1 MRKQPLWK
9 SVRAE
14 PVEAARYIETLQLQL
29 RACPGT
35 SEAGGERAW
44 VLTMTTLAS
53 KHCSPGGQATA
64 LSEADIKDN
73 LGALNGWIHIGNEIR
88 KSFAFKNYYETMA
101 FVNASAWVSHREDH
115 HPDMSVHYNKCV
127 VAYSTH
133 DAGGITLNDFI
144 CAAKLDALLSH

>member
-1 MRKQPLWK
+1 
-9 SVRAE
+9 
-14 PVEAARYIETLQLQL
+14 
-29 RACPGT
+29 
-35 SEAGGERAW
+35 
-44 VLTMTTLAS
+44 MTTLAN

-64 LSEADIKDN
+64 LSNAEINTHLD
-73 LGALNGWIHIGNEIR
+73 ALAEWKQVGNEIR
-88 KSFAFKNYYETMA
+88 KTFAFKNYYETIA

-133 DAGGITLNDFI
+133 DAGGVTLNDFI